1 MSASNK
7 TGLAGPAIAI
17 AVIVVCFLGYQVFF
31 APSSTPQPA
40 APAAPEASPAAAPP
54 PAVEAPKPSSPK
66 SPASVTSAELPVATT
81 WPTYHGGA
89 DLCGYSDLQLPDKL
103 DVLWQYV
110 AEGDIRQAAVSDTQ
124 HMYLASTDGLVVSL
138 DFTGKERW
146 KKVIARTAA
155 EGAALTA
162 ERINAPLSV
171 FRSMVLAGS
180 QSGLVYALNSEN
192 GETIWTFD
200 VGGEVLGA
208 VNVYE
213 PSDPGAPA
221 LAYAIEREYG
231 VLHAVRLDNGAK
243 VWQTDPIARTDGSM
257 AVANGVVAYGS
268 CDFALHA
275 YGAPQGT
282 RGQVIALCSDCQ
294 VASGPALVGD
304 EIYSGSRS
312 GHFYRADAKTGAIV
326 WTNQDC
332 VKEIFTTPALA
343 KDVVVFGSEDGIVYC
358 LDRATGKQRWKFEAG
373 GLPTSPIIA
382 ANKVLFGTDGKL
394 IMLALDSGSEIWR
407 YEISD
412 GIASPS
418 IINGMVVVGSED
430 GTVIAFGAKPAA

>member
-1 MSASNK
+1 MAK
-7 TGLAGPAIAI
+7 
-17 AVIVVCFLGYQVFF
+17 
-31 APSSTPQPA
+31 
-40 APAAPEASPAAAPP
+40 
-54 PAVEAPKPSSPK
+54 
-66 SPASVTSAELPVATT
+66 T

-110 AEGDIRQAAVSDTQ
+110 AEGDIRQAVVGDVQ
-124 HMYLASTDGLVVSL
+124 NIYLASADGLVVSL
-138 DFTGKERW
+138 DFSGKERW
-146 KKVIARTAA
+146 KKTIARASA
-155 EGAALTA
+155 EGAAPAA

-171 FRSMVLAGS
+171 FRSTILVGS
-180 QSGLVYALNSEN
+180 QSGRVYALNALD
-192 GETIWTFD
+192 GETKWTFD

-221 LAYAIEREYG
+221 LAYAIEREHG

-257 AVANGVVAYGS
+257 AVANGLVAYGS

-312 GHFYRADAKTGAIV
+312 GHFYRADAKTGTIV

-343 KDVVVFGSEDGIVYC
+343 KDVVVFGSEDGNVYC
-358 LDRATGKQRWKFEAG
+358 LDRATGKLRWKFDAG
-373 GLPTSPIIA
+373 GLPTSPIVA
-382 ANKVLFGTDGKL
+382 KDKVLFGTDGKL
-394 IMLALDSGSEIWR
+394 IMLALETGADIWR
-407 YEISD
+407 YEVSD

-418 IINGMVVVGSED
+418 IINGTVVVGSED
-430 GTVIAFGAKPAA
+430 GTVIVFGVKPAA

>member
-1 MSASNK
+1 MSTSTK

-17 AVIVVCFLGYQVFF
+17 AVIVVCFFGYQLFF
-31 APSSTPQPA
+31 APSAPTTPTKPTT
-40 APAAPEASPAAAPP
+40 PEPSPIESPAPTPATPAPN
-54 PAVEAPKPSSPK
+54 SSQ
-66 SPASVTSAELPVATT
+66 SPTNVTNTEVPIAKT

-110 AEGDIRQAAVSDTQ
+110 AEGDIRHAVVGDAQSL
-124 HMYLASTDGLVVSL
+124 YFASTDGLVVSL

-146 KKVIARTAA
+146 KKPIARTSA
-155 EGAALTA
+155 EGAAPTT

-171 FRSMVLAGS
+171 FRSTVLVGS
-180 QSGLVYALNSEN
+180 QSGIMYALKAQD
-192 GETIWTFD
+192 GETKWTFD

-221 LAYAIEREYG
+221 LAYAIEREHG

-268 CDFALHA
+268 CDFALHT

-312 GHFYRADAKTGAIV
+312 GHFYRADVKTGAVV
-326 WTNQDC
+326 WMNEEC

-343 KDVVVFGSEDGIVYC
+343 KDVVVFGSEDGNVYC

-373 GLPTSPIIA
+373 GLPTSSIIA
-382 ANKVLFGTDGKL
+382 SNKVIFGTDGKL
-394 IMLALDSGSEIWR
+394 IMLALDSGAEIWR
-407 YEISD
+407 YEVSD

-418 IINGMVVVGSED
+418 IIDGMVVVGSED
-430 GTVIAFGAKPAA
+430 GTVIVFGAKPAA

>member
-1 MSASNK
+1 VS
-7 TGLAGPAIAI
+7 
-17 AVIVVCFLGYQVFF
+17 
-31 APSSTPQPA
+31 
-40 APAAPEASPAAAPP
+40 
-54 PAVEAPKPSSPK
+54 
-66 SPASVTSAELPVATT
+66 SAEVPVAKT

-103 DVLWQYV
+103 EVLWQYV
-110 AEGDIRQAAVSDTQ
+110 AEGDIRQAVVGDLESL
-124 HMYLASTDGLVVSL
+124 YFASSDGLAGSL

-146 KKVIARTAA
+146 KKTIARATA
-155 EGAALTA
+155 EGGAPAV
-162 ERINAPLSV
+162 ERINAPVSV
-171 FRSMVLAGS
+171 FRSTVFVGS
-180 QSGLVYALNSEN
+180 QSGTVYALNAQD
-192 GETIWTFD
+192 GETKWTFG

-208 VNVYE
+208 MNVYE

-221 LAYAIEREYG
+221 LVYAIEREHG
-231 VLHAVRLDNGAK
+231 LLHAVRLDNGAK

-282 RGQVIALCSDCQ
+282 RRQVIALCSDCQ
-294 VASGPALVGD
+294 VASGPAIVGD

-326 WTNQDC
+326 WMNEEC

-343 KDVVVFGSEDGIVYC
+343 KDVVVFGSEDGNMYC

-382 ANKVLFGTDGKL
+382 SNKILFGTDGKL
-394 IMLALDSGSEIWR
+394 IMLVLDSGKEVWR
-407 YEISD
+407 YEVSD